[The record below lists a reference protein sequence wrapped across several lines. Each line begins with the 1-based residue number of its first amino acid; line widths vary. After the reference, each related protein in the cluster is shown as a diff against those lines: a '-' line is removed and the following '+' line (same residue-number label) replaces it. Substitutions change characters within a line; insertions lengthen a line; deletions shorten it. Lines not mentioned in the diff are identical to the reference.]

1 MASPVVNGM
10 RSSELFEILDS
21 TEEVGA
27 LRQAIA
33 PAVASFRAGLSVR
46 GGSAPIDIKT
56 EGREFRIT
64 EVHVRKLC
72 EEYLA
77 ERLDEVELSYVA
89 TALELSPDF
98 VMASEGVEEAISL
111 LSDPAANSPMSR
123 EVAEALLR
131 SL

>member
-1 MASPVVNGM
+1 M

-21 TEEVGA
+21 AEEVSA

-33 PAVASFRAGLSVR
+33 PAMPAFRAGLQLR
-46 GGSAPIDIKT
+46 GGSAPIEVKT
-56 EGREFRIT
+56 EGREFRVT
-64 EVHVRKLC
+64 EAHVRKLC

-77 ERLDEVELSYVA
+77 GRLDAAELSYVA

-98 VMASEGVEEAISL
+98 VMASEGIEEAISL
-111 LSDPAANSPMSR
+111 LSDPVANGPMSR

>member
-1 MASPVVNGM
+1 MVKAM

-21 TEEVGA
+21 AEEVGA

-33 PAVASFRAGLSVR
+33 PAMPAFRAGLAVR
-46 GGSAPIDIKT
+46 GGSAPIEIET
-56 EGREFRIT
+56 EGREFRIA
-64 EVHVRKLC
+64 EIHVRKLC

-77 ERLDEVELSYVA
+77 GRLDETELSYVA

-98 VMASEGVEEAISL
+98 VMASEGIEEAISL
-111 LSDPAANSPMSR
+111 LSDPVANGPLSR
-123 EVAEALLR
+123 EVAETLLR